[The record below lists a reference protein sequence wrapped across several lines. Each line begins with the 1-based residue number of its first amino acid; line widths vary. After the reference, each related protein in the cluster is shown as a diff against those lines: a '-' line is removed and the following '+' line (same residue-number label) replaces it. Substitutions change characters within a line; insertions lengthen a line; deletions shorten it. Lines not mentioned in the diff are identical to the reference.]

1 MDECIL
7 QDVITSCSRIYIL
20 LLRVQVIVLGG
31 PDVNRFAM
39 MTQLA
44 SPILWEGTGGG
55 GRYSVYRVASHRYGA
70 EGLGWLSLAPLKS
83 ANASAP
89 PRLLLFVVVRSNVSV
104 PFSGWNCENLSHAKD

>member
-1 MDECIL
+1 M
-7 QDVITSCSRIYIL
+7 
-20 LLRVQVIVLGG
+20 LGG

-39 MTQLA
+39 MTQPA
-44 SPILWEGTGGG
+44 SPIVWEGTGGG

-89 PRLLLFVVVRSNVSV
+89 PRLLLFVVVRRNVLF
-104 PFSGWNCENLSHAKD
+104 PFSGWNSENLSDA